1 MKVGREIVLSLLIIL
16 AAPFLVGATPAYAT
30 GAKWTVMVYVDADNN
45 LDSAGVDDISEMQM
59 IGSSPE
65 VNIVVLFDRWSEAC
79 GFNGTEILYIEKGSN
94 TTVWG
99 DWTNEYEL
107 NMGDP
112 ETLTWFI
119 NYTVEKYPAEKY
131 ALILWDHG
139 SNWEGICWD
148 WTDNDH
154 LTIEE
159 VKTAIRNS
167 VIKHVDLLGC
177 DACLM
182 GSIEVAYTISLTEKV
197 DVMVASE
204 EFIPWDGWPYDMILG
219 ELVENPDWSAQEFSI
234 HIVDDYIASYSHGTQ
249 GFAWYATLS
258 AVNLHKMDQ
267 LVSCMTTLTG
277 TILDNFDEY
286 KEAVTGAKSA
296 ADRYWFGSWH
306 QGAYIDLYQFVY
318 MLETINNELEPYTAP
333 ILQMWN
339 DAVIHAK
346 ACDGPHSNGANGLT
360 IYFPRNRNL
369 FYTPEP
375 YYNSVPEFA
384 EKTGWYQ
391 LLTMYFS

>member
-1 MKVGREIVLSLLIIL
+1 LKVGREIVLSLLIIL
-16 AAPFLVGATPAYAT
+16 AAPFLVGVTPAYAT

-79 GFNGTEILYIEKGSN
+79 GFNGTEILYIEEGSN

-159 VKTAIRNS
+159 VETAISNS
-167 VIKHVDLLGC
+167 VIEHVDLLGC

-234 HIVDDYIASYSHGTQ
+234 HIVDDYIASYSHGMQ
-249 GFAWYATLS
+249 
-258 AVNLHKMDQ
+258 
-267 LVSCMTTLTG
+267 
-277 TILDNFDEY
+277 
-286 KEAVTGAKSA
+286 
-296 ADRYWFGSWH
+296 
-306 QGAYIDLYQFVY
+306 
-318 MLETINNELEPYTAP
+318 P
-333 ILQMWN
+333 
-339 DAVIHAK
+339 
-346 ACDGPHSNGANGLT
+346 
-360 IYFPRNRNL
+360 
-369 FYTPEP
+369 
-375 YYNSVPEFA
+375 
-384 EKTGWYQ
+384 
-391 LLTMYFS
+391 